1 MGPVQIRL
9 LLAGVLVVSLVAN
22 LCMLLHTQNFPE
34 VVVARDDRVQWE
46 ARQMV
51 SKVIESFDLLSV
63 QSSKALV
70 LDSLLNC
77 VLDQLKPPEKDVPS
91 YGYQVLENL
100 TVPNLDAQVLQAIN
114 RKLLAEV
121 EKKKQVIS
129 FLSQPIIDNHVSSY
143 THNPENACA
152 EGETE
157 VLFVVPSAPENF
169 EKRGKV
175 RQSDRGEFVT
185 NESNKAKLLFFL
197 GKPENNNQTIQSKI
211 DEEAN
216 QYQDIVQENF
226 PDVYKNI
233 RLKAM
238 SMLKWAITYCKQTSY
253 VIRTDDDVKVNTSEL
268 ISIMKRTNEKFENFI
283 LGDKKENWEAVRNN
297 ASKYYLPVSEYSQK
311 VLPPF
316 ALGGLLGYPLSTVTL
331 LYNAALRIKPIWL
344 DDVFITGICAPK
356 VNVPL
361 LTDPGFTFVHRAW

>member
-1 MGPVQIRL
+1 MAPVQIRL
-9 LLAGVLVVSLVAN
+9 MLAGVLVISLVAN

-34 VVVARDDRVQWE
+34 VVAARDEKAQWE

-51 SKVIESFDLLSV
+51 SKVIESFDLMSV

-77 VLDQLKPPEKDVPS
+77 VLDQLKPPDKGIS
-91 YGYQVLENL
+91 SYQVLDNL
-100 TVPNLDAQVLQAIN
+100 TVPDLDAQVLQAIN
-114 RKLLAEV
+114 QKLRVEV
-121 EKKKQVIS
+121 KKKKQVIS
-129 FLSQPIIDNHVSSY
+129 FLSQPIVDNHVTSY

-152 EGETE
+152 EGKTE

-185 NESNKAKLLFFL
+185 NKKNKAKLLFFL

-211 DEEAN
+211 DEEAS
-216 QYQDIVQENF
+216 QHKDIVQENF

-253 VIRTDDDVKVNTSEL
+253 VIRTDDDVRVNTSDL
-268 ISIMKRTNEKFENFI
+268 IAIMKRTNEKFENFI
-283 LGDKKENWEAVRNN
+283 LGDRKENWEAVRNN
-297 ASKYYLPVSEYSQK
+297 ASKYYLPASEYPQK
-311 VLPPF
+311 ILPPF
-316 ALGGLLGYPLSTVTL
+316 ALGGLLGYPLSSVTL

-361 LTDPGFTFVHRAW
+361 LTDPGFNFVHRAW